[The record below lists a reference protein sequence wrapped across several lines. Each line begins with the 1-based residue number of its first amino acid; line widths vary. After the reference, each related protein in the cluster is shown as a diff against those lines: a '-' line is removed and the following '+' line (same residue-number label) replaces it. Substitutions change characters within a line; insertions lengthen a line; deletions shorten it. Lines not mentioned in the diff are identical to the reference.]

1 MRRPLFWVLFALM
14 VGVYGAMLFWTLP
27 QLQALSGGLLPFDLR
42 PGGYDLAEAQ
52 ALMSAL
58 GAEGRGYYL
67 GVQQTLDSAY
77 PALYAVVMVLAFRAL
92 APLWWGRALGLLA
105 VAGAGFDYLE
115 NARVAVM
122 LRLSPEGVTEA
133 MVAAASQATMLK
145 SVTVAAALVALSVL
159 LARAGGR
166 RWWRV

>member
-1 MRRPLFWVLFALM
+1 MKRRLFWALFALM
-14 VGVYGAMLFWTLP
+14 AGVYGAMLFLTLP
-27 QLQALSGGLLPFDLR
+27 QLKQLSGGPLPFDLR

-52 ALMSAL
+52 ALLAAL
-58 GAEGRGYYL
+58 GAEGRRYYL
-67 GVQQTLDSAY
+67 GVQQMLDSAY

-105 VAGAGFDYLE
+105 LAGAGFDYLE
-115 NARVAVM
+115 NARVAAM
-122 LRLSPEGVTEA
+122 LRLAPEEVTAA
-133 MVAAASQATMLK
+133 MVAAASQATVAK
-145 SVTVAAALVALSVL
+145 SITVAAALVALSVL

>member
-1 MRRPLFWVLFALM
+1 MKRGLFWLMFALM
-14 VGVYGAMLFWTLP
+14 AGVYGAMLIWTLP
-27 QLQALSGGLLPFDLR
+27 QLKLLSGGLLPFDLR

-52 ALMSAL
+52 ALLAAL
-58 GAEGRGYYL
+58 GADGRAYYL
-67 GVQQTLDSAY
+67 GVQQSLDSAY

-92 APLWWGRALGLLA
+92 VPGWWGRVLGVLVA
-105 VAGAGFDYLE
+105 AGAGFDYLE

-122 LRLSPEGVTEA
+122 LRAEPQAVTEA
-133 MVAAASQATMLK
+133 MVAAASQATVIK
-145 SVTVAAALVALSVL
+145 SVAVAVALVVLSVL